1 MLLSLSNA
9 FIKRPVLSTVCTIV
23 IILLGIISLST
34 LPLDKLPEI
43 APKKVAVTANYIGA
57 DAKTTE
63 DNVTTVLERQINGT
77 EQVRWIDSNT
87 DNTGQAVINV
97 TFPTEMDRNIA
108 QVLVQN
114 QVSQAASDLP
124 SVVNQAGVKTEKQSP
139 SVTLAFGF
147 YSDKRPD
154 GEYLYDTNFLFNY
167 VDRYIWNEVK
177 GLPGVG
183 SVSMFGGAKYA
194 MRIWLEPDKLA
205 ARGLTAVDVVNVIN
219 EQNFDIG
226 VGKIGQSPAPPD
238 QQFEFPLRAA
248 GRFKTVAEAEDLVVK
263 VGEDGTLIRVQD
275 VGRAELG
282 MENYNTVSDVD
293 GNPGV
298 GLLIYQL
305 PGTNALETADAVK
318 AKMSEL
324 EPSFPPGFKAVVV
337 LDNTLF
343 VNASIQDLVVTLLQA
358 IALVV
363 LVIFI
368 FLQDWRT
375 TVIPGIA
382 IPVALVG
389 AMIGLNAFGF
399 SLNQLS
405 LFACVLA
412 TGLVV
417 DDGIVIVEAV
427 SNKLSQGMR
436 PTQAAMDSMDELFG
450 ATISTSVV
458 LMAVFIPVCFF
469 PGTTGIVYR
478 QFALT
483 IIFAVLCS
491 TFNALT
497 FSPTMSAIL
506 LGTPEQQHGPLA
518 VFFRLFNQGFDLIR
532 AGYRKFINFLAHI
545 KILVM
550 TLFIA
555 GLVATGWIYNTMPSG
570 FIPAEDQG
578 YFFVIT
584 EAPPGVSLNYTQKIN
599 QQITRIVQTMP
610 DADIVLDHIMSLA
623 GYSFDGQNS
632 NKSISFVKLK
642 PWKDRPGPK
651 KSVFGIAQYLNQT
664 FAQEITGARVIATNA
679 PPVDGLS
686 SYDGAEIFIQDRQLK
701 GMPPLIDNVK
711 RIIAKATER
720 EEIGFIFTPFT
731 FDSPLIT
738 MEINRNKAKAQN
750 VAIDDIMTTLQTYLG
765 SNFVNQFVFEARLY
779 RVYAQAEAQARD
791 NPQDIG
797 RLYVRSR
804 DGAMVQ
810 LSDLVTPQETTYP
823 PIINH
828 YKTYPAIKLI
838 VSPASGYSSGQVI
851 AAMEQIANETLQPG
865 FGYEWT
871 NTAAEEKT
879 SGGAAPIVF
888 GLAFVM
894 VFLVLAAQYESYIDP
909 TIILLTVPLAILG
922 ALGMIWLRV
931 TFVQTAPFNPGNGI
945 WPVLNNNMYAQ
956 VALVML
962 IGLAAKN
969 AILIVEFANQ
979 SRDLGMTI
987 PQAAINAAEQRLR
1000 PILMT
1005 AVSSLVG
1012 FAPLLSASSVG
1023 AISRWSLG
1031 TAIFGGLALATV
1043 LSLVLV
1049 PILYI
1054 VIKNFEKYILE
1065 GGEKPPTPPTAGN
1078 GHKPSPPPLP
1088 QPPEEEVK
1096 PFVDPND
1103 DSTTTF

>member
-23 IILLGIISLST
+23 IILLGTISMAV

-63 DNVTTVLERQINGT
+63 DNVTTVLEREINGT
-77 EQVRWIDSNT
+77 EQVRWIDSFT
-87 DNTGQAVINV
+87 DNTGNVTVNV
-97 TFPTEMDRNIA
+97 TFPTETDRNTA

-124 SVVNQAGVKTEKQSP
+124 QVVNQAGVRTNKQSP
-139 SVTLAFGF
+139 SITLIYAF
-147 YSDKRPD
+147 YSEKGPD
-154 GEYLYDTNFLFNY
+154 GEYLYDKTFLYNY
-167 VDRYIWNEVK
+167 VDRYIWNEMK

-183 SVSMFGGAKYA
+183 SVSLFGGAKYA
-194 MRIWLEPDKLA
+194 MRIWLNPDKLA
-205 ARGLTAVDVVNVIN
+205 ARGLTAIDVINVIN
-219 EQNFDIG
+219 EQNFDTG
-226 VGKIGQSPAPPD
+226 VGRIGQQPAPPG
-238 QQFEFPLRAA
+238 QQFEIPLRAQ
-248 GRFKTVAEAEDLVVK
+248 GRFRDVTEAEEMVVK
-263 VGEDGTLIRVQD
+263 VGEDGTLIRIKD

-282 MENYNTVSDVD
+282 MENYDTLVDVN

-298 GLLIYQL
+298 AFLMYQL
-305 PGTNALETADAVK
+305 PGSNALETAEAAK
-318 AKMSEL
+318 AKMAEL
-324 EPSFPPGFKAVVV
+324 EPSFPPGLKVVIG

-343 VNASIQDLVVTLLQA
+343 VNASIEDLTVTLLQA

-363 LVIFI
+363 LVIFV

-399 SLNQLS
+399 TLNQLS

-417 DDGIVIVEAV
+417 DDGIVIVESV
-427 SNKLSQGMR
+427 SSKLAQGMR

-450 ATISTSVV
+450 ATIATSVV

-483 IIFAVLCS
+483 IIFAVLFS

-506 LGTPEQQHGPLA
+506 LGPPEEQHGPLA
-518 VFFRLFNQGFDLIR
+518 VFFNAFNRVFNVIQE
-532 AGYRKFINFLAHI
+532 GYRRFVNFLTHI
-545 KILVM
+545 RIIVM
-550 TLFIA
+550 ALFVA
-555 GLVATGWIYNTMPSG
+555 GLIATGWMYTTMPSG

-578 YFFVIT
+578 YFFGIT
-584 EAPPGVSLNYTQKIN
+584 EAPPGVSLNYTNAIDQQTTKIIQN
-599 QQITRIVQTMP
+599 MP
-610 DADIVLDHIMSLA
+610 NADQVLDHVVNLT
-623 GYSFDGQNS
+623 GFSFEGRNA
-632 NKSISFVKLK
+632 NKSITFIKLK
-642 PWKDRPGPK
+642 PWEERPGPQ
-651 KSVFGIAQYLNQT
+651 KSAFGIIQYLNRA
-664 FAQEITGARVIATNA
+664 FAQEVTGARVIASNA
-679 PPVDGLS
+679 PAVDGLS
-686 SYDGAEIFIQDRQLK
+686 NFAGSEMFIQDRQLK
-701 GMPPLIDNVK
+701 GMPVLIDNVRK
-711 RIIAKATER
+711 MMAAANQR
-720 EEIGFIFTPFT
+720 EEIGFVFTTFT
-731 FDSPLIT
+731 FDSPLTT
-738 MEINRNKAKAQN
+738 MEIDRAKAKAQD
-750 VAIDDIMTTLQTYLG
+750 VPVDDVLRTLQTYIG
-765 SNFVNQFVFEARLY
+765 SNYVNQFVFEGRLY
-779 RVYAQAEAQARD
+779 RVYAQAEAEDRA

-797 RLYVRSR
+797 ELYVRSR
-804 DGAMVQ
+804 NGAMIQ
-810 LSDLVTPQETTYP
+810 LSNIVTKTSITYP
-823 PIINH
+823 PILTR
-828 YKTYPAIKLI
+828 YKTYPAVKLI
-838 VSPASGYSSGQVI
+838 ISPAPGYSSGQVI
-851 AAMEQIANETLQPG
+851 STMEQVANETLQPG

-871 NTAAEEKT
+871 NTAAEEK
-879 SGGAAPIVF
+879 SSAGAAPVVF

-909 TIILLTVPLAILG
+909 LIILLTVPLAILG

-987 PQAAINAAEQRLR
+987 TKAAINAAEQRLR

-1023 AISRWSLG
+1023 AVSRWSLG

-1049 PILYI
+1049 PVLYI
-1054 VIKNFEKYILE
+1054 VVKNFEKYVL
-1065 GGEKPPTPPTAGN
+1065 GGGDNGTPPGDPGN
-1078 GHKPSPPPLP
+1078 GHGNGNKPSPTA
-1088 QPPEEEVK
+1088 PEEEKTPVFQTS
-1096 PFVDPND
+1096 PQGE
-1103 DSTTTF
+1103 

>member
-23 IILLGIISLST
+23 IILLGTISMAV

-63 DNVTTVLERQINGT
+63 DNVTTVLEREINGT
-77 EQVRWIDSNT
+77 EQVRWIDSFT
-87 DNTGQAVINV
+87 DNTGNVSINV
-97 TFPTEMDRNIA
+97 TFPTEMDRNTA

-114 QVSQAASDLP
+114 RVSQAQSTLP
-124 SVVNQAGVKTEKQSP
+124 SVVNQAGVRTNTQSP
-139 SVTLAFGF
+139 SLTLVYGF
-147 YSDKRPD
+147 YAENGPD
-154 GEYLYDTNFLFNY
+154 GQPLYDKTFIYNY
-167 VDRYIWNEVK
+167 VDRYVWNEMK

-183 SVSMFGGAKYA
+183 SVGLFGGANYA
-194 MRIWLEPDKLA
+194 MRIWLDPDKLA
-205 ARGLTAVDVVNVIN
+205 ARGLTALDVVGVIN
-219 EQNFDIG
+219 EQNFDVG
-226 VGKIGQSPAPPD
+226 VGRIGQQPAPPE
-238 QQFEFPLRAA
+238 QQFELPLRVQ
-248 GRFKTVAEAEDLVVK
+248 GRFQTVAEAEDMVVK
-263 VGEDGTLIRVQD
+263 VGNDGTLIRIGD
-275 VGRAELG
+275 VGYAELG
-282 MENYNTVSDVD
+282 MENYDTVVNVD
-293 GNPGV
+293 GFTGV
-298 GLLIYQL
+298 AFLIYQL
-305 PGTNALETADAVK
+305 PGSNALETADAAK
-318 AKMSEL
+318 AKMAEL
-324 EPSFPPGFKAVVV
+324 EPNFPPGLKVVIG

-343 VNASIQDLVVTLLQA
+343 VNASLNDLSITLLQA

-363 LVIFI
+363 LVIFV

-375 TVIPGIA
+375 TIIPGIA

-399 SLNQLS
+399 TLNQLS

-427 SNKLSQGMR
+427 SSKLAQGMR
-436 PTQAAMDSMDELFG
+436 PTQAAMDAMDELFG

-483 IIFAVLCS
+483 IIFAVLFS

-506 LGTPEQQHGPLA
+506 LGPPEEKHGPLA
-518 VFFRLFNQGFDLIR
+518 VFFRWFNQGFDVIR
-532 AGYRKFINFLAHI
+532 EAYRGFINFLTRIRIIIMA
-545 KILVM
+545 
-550 TLFIA
+550 LFIG
-555 GLVATGWIYNTMPSG
+555 GLVATGWIYTTMPSG

-578 YFFVIT
+578 YFFALVD
-584 EAPPGVSLNYTQKIN
+584 APPGVSLNYTQAIDRQVTDIIQN
-599 QQITRIVQTMP
+599 MDNAEQT
-610 DADIVLDHIMSLA
+610 LDHVINLT
-623 GYSFDGQNS
+623 GFSFEGRNA
-632 NKSISFVKLK
+632 NKSLTFVKLK
-642 PWKDRPGPK
+642 PWEERPGPK
-651 KSVFGIAQYLNQT
+651 KSAFGIIQNLNRQ
-664 FAQEITGARVIATNA
+664 FAQNISGARVFATNA

-686 SYDGAEIFIQDRQLK
+686 NFDGSEIFIQDRQLK
-701 GMPPLIDNVK
+701 GMDALIDNVQ
-711 RIIAKATER
+711 RVITAANQR
-720 EEIGFIFTPFT
+720 PEIGQTFTTFT
-731 FDSPLIT
+731 FNSPLMSLSIDR
-738 MEINRNKAKAQN
+738 EKAKAQN
-750 VAIDDIMTTLQTYLG
+750 VDIDSILRTLQTYIG
-765 SNFVNQFVFEARLY
+765 SNFVNQFVFEGRLY
-779 RVYAQAEAQARD
+779 RVYAQATAQDRS

-804 DGAMVQ
+804 EGAMVQ
-810 LSDLVTPQETTYP
+810 LSNLVSTETTTYP
-823 PIINH
+823 PILTR
-828 YKTYPAIKLI
+828 YKTFPAIKLI
-838 VSPASGYSSGQVI
+838 ASPAQGYSSGQVI
-851 AAMEQIANETLQPG
+851 QAMEAVAQETLQPG
-865 FGYEWT
+865 FGYSWT
-871 NTAAEEKT
+871 NTAAEEQ
-879 SGGAAPIVF
+879 SSAGAAPIVF

-979 SRDLGMTI
+979 SRDLGMSIT
-987 PQAAINAAEQRLR
+987 QAAISASEQRLR

-1012 FAPLLSASSVG
+1012 FAPLLAASSVG
-1023 AISRWSLG
+1023 AVSRWSLG

-1054 VIKNFEKYILE
+1054 VIKNFEKYVL
-1065 GGEKPPTPPTAGN
+1065 GGDDGTPPGDGGN
-1078 GHKPSPPPLP
+1078 GHGNGNQPSPTA
-1088 QPPEEEVK
+1088 PEEEQTPVYRI
-1096 PFVDPND
+1096 
-1103 DSTTTF
+1103 SSQGE

>member
-23 IILLGIISLST
+23 IVLLGTISMAL

-63 DNVTTVLERQINGT
+63 DNVTTVLEREINGT
-77 EQVRWIDSNT
+77 EQVRWIDSFT
-87 DNTGQAVINV
+87 DNTGNVSVNV
-97 TFPTEMDRNIA
+97 TFPTEIDRNTA

-114 QVSQAASDLP
+114 RVSQAQSTLP
-124 SVVNQAGVKTEKQSP
+124 SVVNQAGIRTNTQSP
-139 SVTLAFGF
+139 SLTLVYGF
-147 YSDKRPD
+147 YAENGPD
-154 GEYLYDTNFLFNY
+154 GKPIYDTTFLYNY
-167 VDRYIWNEVK
+167 VDRYIWNEMK

-183 SVSMFGGAKYA
+183 SVTLFGGANYA
-194 MRIWLEPDKLA
+194 MRIWLDPDKLA
-205 ARGLTAVDVVNVIN
+205 ARGLTALDVVGTIN
-219 EQNFDIG
+219 EQNFEVGIG
-226 VGKIGQSPAPPD
+226 RIGQQPAPKD
-238 QQFEFPLRAA
+238 QQFELPLRVA
-248 GRFKTVAEAEDLVVK
+248 GRFTTVDEAEDMVVK
-263 VGEDGTLIRVQD
+263 VGENGTLIRIRD
-275 VGRAELG
+275 VGYAELG
-282 MENYNTVSDVD
+282 MENYDTLVNVD
-293 GNPGV
+293 GSPGV
-298 GLLIYQL
+298 SFLIYQL
-305 PGTNALETADAVK
+305 PGSNALETAEA
-318 AKMSEL
+318 AKTKMAEL
-324 EPSFPPGFKAVVV
+324 EPNFPPGLKVVIG

-343 VNASIQDLVVTLLQA
+343 VNASLNDLSITLIQA

-363 LVIFI
+363 LVIFV

-399 SLNQLS
+399 TLNQLS

-427 SNKLSQGMR
+427 SSKLAQGMR
-436 PTQAAMDSMDELFG
+436 PMQAAMDSMDELFG

-483 IIFAVLCS
+483 IIFAVIFS

-497 FSPTMSAIL
+497 FSPTMAAIL
-506 LGTPEQQHGPLA
+506 LGPPEEQHGPLA
-518 VFFRLFNQGFDLIR
+518 LFFRWFNRGFDLIR
-532 AGYRKFINFLAHI
+532 EGYRRFISFLTHI
-545 KILVM
+545 KIIIM
-550 TLFIA
+550 AAFIG
-555 GLVATGWIYNTMPSG
+555 GLIATWWIYTTMASG

-578 YFFVIT
+578 YFFGIT
-584 EAPPGVSLNYTQKIN
+584 EAPPGVSLNYTYDIDQQTTKIIQN
-599 QQITRIVQTMP
+599 MEN
-610 DADIVLDHIMSLA
+610 ADQVLDHVISLT
-623 GYSFDGQNS
+623 GFSFEGRNA
-632 NKSISFVKLK
+632 NKSLTFIKLR
-642 PWKDRPGPK
+642 PWEERPGPQ
-651 KSVFGIAQYLNQT
+651 KSAFGIIQNLNRA
-664 FAQEITGARVIATNA
+664 FAQQVSGARVFATNA

-686 SYDGAEIFIQDRQLK
+686 SFDGSEIFIQDRQLK
-701 GMPPLIDNVK
+701 GMDALIDNTQRVMAAANQ
-711 RIIAKATER
+711 RP
-720 EEIGFIFTPFT
+720 EIGRTFTTFT
-731 FDSPLIT
+731 FNSPLIT
-738 MEINRNKAKAQN
+738 MSIDREQAKAQN
-750 VAIDDIMTTLQTYLG
+750 IDIQDILRTLQTYIG
-765 SNFVNQFVFEARLY
+765 SNYVNQFVFEGRLY
-779 RVYAQAEAQARD
+779 RVYAQAKAENRA
-791 NPQDIG
+791 NPDDIG

-804 DGAMVQ
+804 NGEIVQ
-810 LSDLVTPQETTYP
+810 LSNLVTPERITYP
-823 PIINH
+823 PILTRF
-828 YKTYPAIKLI
+828 KTYPAIKLI
-838 VSPASGYSSGQVI
+838 ASPAPGYSSGQVI
-851 AAMEQIANETLQPG
+851 KVMEEVARETLQPG

-871 NTAAEEKT
+871 NTAAEEK
-879 SGGAAPIVF
+879 SSAGAAPIVF

-909 TIILLTVPLAILG
+909 IIILLTVPLAILG

-931 TFVQTAPFNPGNGI
+931 AFVQTAPFNPGNGI
-945 WPVLNNNMYAQ
+945 WPILNNNMYAQ

-979 SRDLGMTI
+979 ARDLGMSI
-987 PQAAINAAEQRLR
+987 SQGAITAAEQRLR

-1023 AISRWSLG
+1023 AVSRWSLG

-1065 GGEKPPTPPTAGN
+1065 GGQKPPTSPGGGGGKGKKIPPTQ
-1078 GHKPSPPPLP
+1078 P
-1088 QPPEEEVK
+1088 QEEEE
-1096 PFVDPND
+1096 PTPIFRT
-1103 DSTTTF
+1103 SSEHE

>member
-23 IILLGIISLST
+23 IILLGTISMAV

-63 DNVTTVLERQINGT
+63 DNVTTVLEREINGT
-77 EQVRWIDSNT
+77 EQVRWIDSFT
-87 DNTGQAVINV
+87 DNTGNVTINV
-97 TFPTEMDRNIA
+97 TFPTETDRNTA

-114 QVSQAASDLP
+114 KVSQAASDLP
-124 SVVNQAGVKTEKQSP
+124 SVVNQAGVRTDKQSP
-139 SVTLAFGF
+139 SITLIYAF
-147 YSDKRPD
+147 YSEKRPD
-154 GEYLYDTNFLFNY
+154 GEYLYDKTFLYNY
-167 VDRYIWNEVK
+167 VDRYIWNEMK

-183 SVSMFGGAKYA
+183 SVSLFGGAKYA
-194 MRIWLEPDKLA
+194 MRIWLDPDKLA
-205 ARGLTAVDVVNVIN
+205 ARGLTAIDVINVIN
-219 EQNFDIG
+219 EQNFDTG
-226 VGKIGQSPAPPD
+226 VGRIGQQPAPPG
-238 QQFEFPLRAA
+238 QQFEIPLRAQ
-248 GRFKTVAEAEDLVVK
+248 GRFQNVAEAEDMVVK
-263 VGEDGTLIRVQD
+263 VGDDGTLIRIKD

-282 MENYNTVSDVD
+282 MENYDTLVDVN

-298 GLLIYQL
+298 AFLIYQL
-305 PGTNALETADAVK
+305 PGSNALETADAAK
-318 AKMSEL
+318 AKMAEL
-324 EPSFPPGFKAVVV
+324 EPSFPPGLKVVIG

-343 VNASIQDLVVTLLQA
+343 VNASIQDLSVTLLQA

-375 TVIPGIA
+375 TIIPGIA

-389 AMIGLNAFGF
+389 AMIGLNVMGF
-399 SLNQLS
+399 TLNQLS

-427 SNKLSQGMR
+427 SSKLSQGMR
-436 PTQAAMDSMDELFG
+436 PTQAAMDAMDELFG
-450 ATISTSVV
+450 ATIATSVV

-483 IIFAVLCS
+483 IIFAVLFS

-506 LGTPEQQHGPLA
+506 LGPPEEKHGPLA
-518 VFFRLFNQGFDLIR
+518 IFFRAFNNVFEVIQQGYGHFIR
-532 AGYRKFINFLAHI
+532 FLTHV
-545 KILVM
+545 KIIVM
-550 TLFIA
+550 ALFIA
-555 GLVATGWIYNTMPSG
+555 GLIATGWIYNTMPSG

-578 YFFVIT
+578 YFFGIT
-584 EAPPGVSLNYTQKIN
+584 NAPPGVSLNYTYAIDQQTTKIIQN
-599 QQITRIVQTMP
+599 MP
-610 DADIVLDHIMSLA
+610 NADQVLDHVVTLS
-623 GYSFDGQNS
+623 GFSFEGRNA
-632 NKSISFVKLK
+632 NKSLTFVKLK
-642 PWKDRPGPK
+642 PWEERPGPK
-651 KSVFGIAQYLNQT
+651 NSVFGLTQYLNQT
-664 FAQEITGARVIATNA
+664 FAKEVTGARAIASNA

-686 SYDGAEIFIQDRQLK
+686 NYDGSEIFIQDRQLK
-701 GMPPLIDNVK
+701 GMPALIDNVK
-711 RIIAKATER
+711 QVIVAANER
-720 EEIGFIFTPFT
+720 EEIGVTFTPFT
-731 FDSPLIT
+731 FDSPLTTI
-738 MEINRNKAKAQN
+738 EIDRAKAKAQDVEIN
-750 VAIDDIMTTLQTYLG
+750 NILRTLQIYLG
-765 SNFVNQFVFEARLY
+765 SNYVNQFVFEGRLY
-779 RVYAQAEAQARD
+779 RVYAQAEAVDRD

-797 RLYVRSR
+797 RFYVRSR
-804 DGAMVQ
+804 NGSMIQ
-810 LSDLVTPQETTYP
+810 LSNLVTTNPTTYP
-823 PIINH
+823 PIITH

-838 VSPASGYSSGQVI
+838 VSPAQGYSSGQVI
-851 AAMEQIANETLQPG
+851 KAMEEVAEEILQPG

-931 TFVQTAPFNPGNGI
+931 TLIQTVPFNPGNGI

-979 SRDLGMTI
+979 SHDLGMSIT
-987 PQAAINAAEQRLR
+987 QAAINAAEQRLR

-1012 FAPLLSASSVG
+1012 FAPLLAASSVG
-1023 AISRWSLG
+1023 AVSRWSLG

-1054 VIKNFEKYILE
+1054 VIKNFEKYIL
-1065 GGEKPPTPPTAGN
+1065 GGDDGTPPGDPRNGN
-1078 GHKPSPPPLP
+1078 GKGNKPSPTA
-1088 QPPEEEVK
+1088 PEEEKTPVF
-1096 PFVDPND
+1096 PV
-1103 DSTTTF
+1103 SSQGE